1 MACVCRSSDQR
12 KPGDTSETSLFI
24 FCVTEDAGADQ
35 KSQRLKLLSMLSK
48 GLLEVNDR
56 NDDFA
61 NVWFWDVN
69 CLVHQFNLVVGGHLH
84 LIDASLKALQQEFL
98 YYSALAKIIY
108 TWRNHSQVMMS
119 EYDVDQMASRQLP
132 PAPCAARWGCI
143 HELEIFLLATG
154 VHNVTQ
160 NFVSACKKISG
171 KRKNQ
176 ASGRVSSK
184 SLPLDEIA
192 LDELKA
198 YQARMSRYMQSAVS
212 AVTNSVF
219 WFFLHVSF
227 VTKEPLIACFAWLQK
242 HRHMAVISFA
252 TSKCHEFSSQL
263 RQLVVDRRWIDWCLD
278 QSGAREALP
287 AECVWDLVSA
297 ATDIASHNC
306 TSFERRIVEYITKW
320 LGWACLGTHE
330 TVCVSI
336 SRILTSL
343 CFVLYLPLSISMV
356 LPLETCKVS
365 VLIVLGFGF
374 GQ

>member
-132 PAPCAARWGCI
+132 PAPCAARWGCT

-154 VHNVTQ
+154 VQNVTQ
-160 NFVSACKKISG
+160 KFVSACKKISG

-176 ASGRVSSK
+176 ASGRVSS
-184 SLPLDEIA
+184 
-192 LDELKA
+192 
-198 YQARMSRYMQSAVS
+198 
-212 AVTNSVF
+212 
-219 WFFLHVSF
+219 
-227 VTKEPLIACFAWLQK
+227 
-242 HRHMAVISFA
+242 
-252 TSKCHEFSSQL
+252 
-263 RQLVVDRRWIDWCLD
+263 
-278 QSGAREALP
+278 
-287 AECVWDLVSA
+287 
-297 ATDIASHNC
+297 
-306 TSFERRIVEYITKW
+306 
-320 LGWACLGTHE
+320 
-330 TVCVSI
+330 
-336 SRILTSL
+336 
-343 CFVLYLPLSISMV
+343 
-356 LPLETCKVS
+356 
-365 VLIVLGFGF
+365 
-374 GQ
+374 